1 MLSPGIGM
9 KLISSTDRAE
19 NFCRQFD
26 RLCLLHVL
34 LSLLGLEC
42 KVKNKRT
49 IEPKITTQ
57 NKSYIST
64 KNVTNWKRKTGRKA
78 EREKQ

>member
-9 KLISSTDRAE
+9 KFISSTDGAE
-19 NFCRQFD
+19 SFCQQFD

-49 IEPKITTQ
+49 VEPKITTQ

-64 KNVTNWKRKTGRKA
+64 KIITNWKRKTDRKA